1 MVPSARNLAAA
12 VLVIGIAL
20 ANPLHASSGGPDG
33 QPGSG
38 QGTGILAWAADLWS
52 SDWLFNL
59 LHRAWTKN
67 GPTLDPSGTS
77 NTSQP
82 SAPSN
87 GPTLDPSGTSN
98 TSQPPTSSA
107 GGTLDPS
114 GSKVRRLRPTLSTG
128 AHPALAN

>member
-20 ANPLHASSGGPDG
+20 ANPLHASSGPGG

-67 GPTLDPSGTS
+67 GPTLDP
-77 NTSQP
+77 
-82 SAPSN
+82 
-87 GPTLDPSGTSN
+87 DGTSN
-98 TSQPPTSSA
+98 TSQPPTPST
-107 GGTLDPS
+107 GGTLDPNGS
-114 GSKVRRLRPTLSTG
+114 QPPTPSTGGTLDPNGSKVRRLRPTLSTG